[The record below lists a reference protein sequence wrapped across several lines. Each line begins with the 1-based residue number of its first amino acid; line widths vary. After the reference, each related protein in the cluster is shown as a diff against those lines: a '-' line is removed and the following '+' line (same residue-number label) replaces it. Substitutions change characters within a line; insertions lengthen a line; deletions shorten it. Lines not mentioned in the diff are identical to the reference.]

1 MAKVDYYAI
10 AEQIKAILDA
20 SVPGLTTLVE
30 EPRPAGPDQNPSAC
44 VQIRRRSAP
53 ENLQALT
60 AGTQLLME
68 IDVSIIIEAFA
79 LSIRQAI
86 ELRDDY
92 IGDVENALMA
102 NRTLSNTVEVTFIDG
117 GELETGRDSQGYY
130 ATGEVRLRVRKI
142 ATI

>member
-1 MAKVDYYAI
+1 MAKIDYYAI
-10 AEQIKAILDA
+10 AEQIAAILNA
-20 SVPGLTTLVE
+20 AVPGMTTLVE

-60 AGTQLLME
+60 AGTQLMIE
-68 IDVSIIIEAFA
+68 IDASIIVEAFA
-79 LSIRQAI
+79 MSIRQAI

-92 IGDVENALMA
+92 IGDVESALMA
-102 NRTLSNTVEVTFIDG
+102 NRTLSNMVEVIFIEG

-130 ATGEVRLRVRKI
+130 ATGEVRVRIRKV
-142 ATI
+142 ATL

>member
-10 AEQIKAILDA
+10 AEQIKRVLDN
-20 SVPGLTTLVE
+20 SVPGLTTLIE

-53 ENLQALT
+53 ESLQSLT
-60 AGTQLLME
+60 AGTQLMME
-68 IDVSIIIEAFA
+68 VDASIIIEAFA
-79 LSIRQAI
+79 MNIRQAI

-92 IGDVENALMA
+92 IGDVETALMG
-102 NRTLSNTVEVTFIDG
+102 NRTLYNTVEVTFIDG
-117 GELETGRDSQGYY
+117 GELETGRDSSGYY